1 MKFWDREKEAIFLRR
16 YIESEPNAILFVYGP
31 KSSGKSTLLGKV
43 IEDIREEKKAL
54 FFDKYQ
60 IYWFDLRGKF
70 IPNYE
75 SVIDMFFVDE
85 DTEVMKKVRKKRTE
99 FTFLKF
105 FTVGSEVYKEI
116 RQRQYDP
123 FEYMEEEIKESG
135 KKTVIVFDEI
145 QRLKRVY
152 LNSPNNQREV
162 INELFNFFVRL
173 TKVKHLSHV
182 LVMTSDTFFIE
193 EIYQSSALENTS
205 RYFLVD
211 FFDDETT
218 YKILKDEGLSD
229 EEARYV
235 VENVGG
241 VPWMMEQILNGDVK
255 DTVDELYRV
264 VKNSVEEKL
273 GDMYEES
280 SELQREAFALLRKI
294 ISGEGVEMRGKDRK
308 MVKLLVEKEI
318 LYYDP
323 INDRITPHTK
333 LHGRAIRK
341 ILEELK

>member
-31 KSSGKSTLLGKV
+31 KSSGKSTLLMHVAKQLRGGSRRFIWYDLRKYA
-43 IEDIREEKKAL
+43 IESMNDAISILLGAKGHPTALAKLFDINL
-54 FFDKYQ
+54 FFITIKPDEMM
-60 IYWFDLRGKF
+60 KF
-70 IPNYE
+70 
-75 SVIDMFFVDE
+75 
-85 DTEVMKKVRKKRTE
+85 MKKER
-99 FTFLKF
+99 
-105 FTVGSEVYKEI
+105 
-116 RQRQYDP
+116 DP
-123 FEYMEEEIKESG
+123 FVLIETELVKLKEKG
-135 KKTVIVFDEI
+135 ETPVIVFDEI
-145 QRLKRVY
+145 QNLKEIY
-152 LNSPNNQREV
+152 LNGERRL
-162 INELFNFFVRL
+162 IDRLFNFFVAV
-173 TKVKHLSHV
+173 TKVNHLSHV

-255 DTVDELYRV
+255 SMVEELCV
-264 VKNSVEEKL
+264 SVKNSIKNKLTVEYKKSEKL
-273 GDMYEES
+273 YNTEVEFLRRLVES
-280 SELQREAFALLRKI
+280 NGMGLRK
-294 ISGEGVEMRGKDRK
+294 EDREVVER
-308 MVKLLVEKEI
+308 LVQLEI

-333 LHGRAIRK
+333 LHGKAIK
-341 ILEELK
+341 KLLESLDRV

>member
-1 MKFWDREKEAIFLRR
+1 VKFWDREKEAIFLRR

-31 KSSGKSTLLGKV
+31 KSSGKSTLLMHVSKQLRGGSRRFIWYDLRKYA
-43 IEDIREEKKAL
+43 IENMNDAISILLGAKGHPTALAKLFDINL
-54 FFDKYQ
+54 FFITIKPDEMM
-60 IYWFDLRGKF
+60 KF
-70 IPNYE
+70 
-75 SVIDMFFVDE
+75 
-85 DTEVMKKVRKKRTE
+85 MKKER
-99 FTFLKF
+99 
-105 FTVGSEVYKEI
+105 
-116 RQRQYDP
+116 DP
-123 FEYMEEEIKESG
+123 FVLIETELVKLKEKG
-135 KKTVIVFDEI
+135 ETPVIVFDEI
-145 QRLKRVY
+145 QNLKEIY
-152 LNSPNNQREV
+152 LNGERRL
-162 INELFNFFVRL
+162 IDRLFNFFVAV
-173 TKVKHLSHV
+173 TKVNHLSHV

-255 DTVDELYRV
+255 SMVEELCV
-264 VKNSVEEKL
+264 SVKNSIKNKLTVEYKKSEKL
-273 GDMYEES
+273 YNTEVEFLRRLVES
-280 SELQREAFALLRKI
+280 NGMGLRK
-294 ISGEGVEMRGKDRK
+294 EDREVVER
-308 MVKLLVEKEI
+308 LVQLEI

-333 LHGRAIRK
+333 LHGKAIK
-341 ILEELK
+341 KLLESLDRM